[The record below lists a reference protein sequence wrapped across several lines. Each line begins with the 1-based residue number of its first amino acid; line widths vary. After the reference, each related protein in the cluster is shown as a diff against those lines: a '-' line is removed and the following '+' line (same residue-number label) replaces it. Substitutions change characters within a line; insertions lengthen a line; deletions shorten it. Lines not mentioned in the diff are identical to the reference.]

1 MIDNIDLN
9 GKILHESEKHK
20 FIWLGAD
27 EEEEQGVV
35 QTNQYLIINNG
46 RGTLVDPG
54 GIHLFSR
61 VVALVSRYID
71 LENID
76 NIFFSHQDPDVSSG
90 IALWLGV
97 TKAKVYISELWIR
110 FIPHFGIIDNNRIV
124 SIESLGGELQ
134 LNSGTN
140 LLMIPSHYLH
150 SSGSFTFFDPVSKT
164 LFTSDIGAAVFPVKE
179 QYLFVENFD
188 EHVKIMEPFHKRYMS
203 SNKVIR
209 KWISKLDGLDIKMI
223 APQHGAV
230 FKDDNCQKFLNWFS
244 SLSCGIDLLDE
255 IYG

>member
-1 MIDNIDLN
+1 MISENDVN
-9 GKILHESEKHK
+9 GRILQESESHK

-35 QTNQYLIINNG
+35 QTNQYLIINKG

-71 LENID
+71 LDKID

-97 TKAKVYISELWIR
+97 TKARVYISELWIR
-110 FIPHFGIIDNNRIV
+110 FIPHFGIIDNSRITA
-124 SIESLGGELQ
+124 IETLGGRLELADGSS
-134 LNSGTN
+134 LKI
-140 LLMIPSHYLH
+140 IPSHFLH
-150 SSGSFTFFDPVSKT
+150 SSGMYTFYDAVSKV
-164 LFTSDIGAAVFPVKE
+164 LFTSDIGAAVFPARE
-179 QYLFVENFD
+179 QYLFVEDFD
-188 EHVKIMEPFHKRYMS
+188 EHVKIMEPFHVRYMS

-209 KWISKLDGLDIKMI
+209 KWLSQLEGLDIEMI
-223 APQHGAV
+223 APQHGAIFRDANV
-230 FKDDNCQKFLNWFS
+230 ARFINWIS
-244 SLSCGIDLLDE
+244 ELKCGIDILDE

>member
-1 MIDNIDLN
+1 MISSEDIN
-9 GKILHESEKHK
+9 GKILYQSEGHQ

-35 QTNQYLIINNG
+35 QTNQYLIISNG

-71 LENID
+71 LDNID

-97 TKAKVYISELWIR
+97 TKAKVYISELWLR
-110 FIPHFGIIDNNRIV
+110 FMPHFGIVDQDRIIG
-124 SIESLGGELQ
+124 IEGLGGS
-134 LNSGTN
+134 LNLGGRTP
-140 LLMIPSHYLH
+140 LKMIPSHFLH
-150 SSGSFTFFDPVSKT
+150 SSGMFSFYDPESKV
-164 LFTSDIGAAVFPVKE
+164 LFTSDIGAAVFPAHN
-179 QYLFVENFD
+179 QYLYVENFD
-188 EHVKIMEPFHKRYMS
+188 EHLPLMEGFHKRYMS
-203 SNKVIR
+203 SNRAIK
-209 KWISKLDGLDIKMI
+209 KGLSLLEDIDIELI
-223 APQHGAV
+223 APQHGAL
-230 FKDDNCQKFLNWFS
+230 FKGENVGRFLNWFGG
-244 SLSCGIDLLDE
+244 LRCGVDIIDE